1 MDMLRHVNFS
11 SCNFI
16 LFFYKK
22 RKKKMDVYGEKN
34 LKVEFLACVF

>member
-1 MDMLRHVNFS
+1 MDMLRHGNFS

-22 RKKKMDVYGEKN
+22 RKKMDVYGEKN